1 MAMVLMTQYFDT
13 LREIG
18 ASGRTNT
25 IMMPHSPGG
34 LNDFFDQLRSSFML
48 ATDHAPVPPSPSSRK
63 TG

>member
-18 ASGRTNT
+18 ASSRTNT

-34 LNDFFDQLRSSFML
+34 LNDFFDQLRGSFMVANDIRPA
-48 ATDHAPVPPSPSSRK
+48 ATANLDGGA
-63 TG
+63 